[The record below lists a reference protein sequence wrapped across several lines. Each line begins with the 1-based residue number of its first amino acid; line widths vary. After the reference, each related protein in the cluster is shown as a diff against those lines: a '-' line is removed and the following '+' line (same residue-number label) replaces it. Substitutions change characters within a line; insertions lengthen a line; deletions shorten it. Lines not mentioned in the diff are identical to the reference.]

1 MLQQVVHIAS
11 TDIEVLSCILPRV
24 VLKVMDP
31 GARVELHWMHRTDS
45 YTL

>member
-11 TDIEVLSCILPRV
+11 TEIEVLSCILPRV

-31 GARVELHWMHRTDS
+31 GCAYRIALDK
-45 YTL
+45 LN